1 MNIHPLRPRDHEDA
15 ARVAISWLAERHR
28 KGWRSAFEALLDLW
42 RPEGPRDGWQL
53 DEDGMTMV
61 SINAGEWLISRGE
74 IHARGGL
81 REINAYLLGR
91 EGPFLTP
98 GQRDWIAQL
107 RARPLRLYRVTDVQP
122 GAGMTLIDEF
132 DSQAQPQQV
141 REISGSRSARPGMLM
156 GARIME
162 VATGAGIDG
171 HRELSGAI
179 YPFSK
184 LAEAAVLAQA
194 RQVLAGSAGLNLHID
209 NQRDLLELEIARAW
223 LDPWFAPTPL
233 PQIQDA
239 STGDPLLL
247 VTDHYRLLDAA
258 ALAASLASQPDVSG
272 EAQQGWNR
280 MVEGADGAQRSLST
294 INPGRSTDRVELFHR
309 TQRLADEGRAWFEGV
324 AGAAVQHLTREITDP
339 AGHLA
344 RAGGGDTGRTP
355 RSSSRPD
362 PPPEV
367 IAQAIEQVLHRH
379 FAKWADETIPAL
391 DGRTPRQAITTQAG
405 LERVKGLLREYEEG
419 ERQQSAAQGRP
430 AVSYQFLWDA
440 WGISR
445 RARTAPRPPA
455 VAIPHGC

>member
-1 MNIHPLRPRDHEDA
+1 MNVHPLRPRNHEDA
-15 ARVAISWLAERHR
+15 ARVAISWLTERHR
-28 KGWRSAFEALLDLW
+28 KGWRNAFEAVLDLW

-132 DSQAQPQQV
+132 DPQAQPQPV

-162 VATGAGIDG
+162 VATGVGIDG
-171 HRELSGAI
+171 HHELSGAI

-194 RQVLAGSAGLNLHID
+194 RQAIAGSAELKPHVD
-209 NQRDLLELEIARAW
+209 SQRDLLELAIARAW
-223 LDPWFAPTPL
+223 LDQWFAPAPL
-233 PQIQDA
+233 PQIHDA

-247 VTDHYRLLDAA
+247 VTDHYRVLDAA

-272 EAQQGWNR
+272 DAHQGWNR
-280 MVEGADGAQRSLST
+280 MIGGADGAQRSLST
-294 INPGRSTDRVELFHR
+294 LNPGRSPDRVELFHR
-309 TQRLADEGRAWFEGV
+309 TQRLADDGRAWFESV

-339 AGHLA
+339 AGHLS
-344 RAGGGDTGRTP
+344 RAGGADTGRLP
-355 RSSSRPD
+355 RSASAGTPD
-362 PPPEV
+362 LPPAV
-367 IAQAIEQVLHRH
+367 IAQAIGQALHRH
-379 FAKWADETIPAL
+379 YANWVDETIPAL
-391 DGRTPRQAITTQAG
+391 DGRTPRQAITTPAG

-440 WGISR
+440 LGISR
-445 RARTAPRPPA
+445 
-455 VAIPHGC
+455 

>member
-61 SINAGEWLISRGE
+61 SINVGEWLISRGE

-132 DSQAQPQQV
+132 DPQAQPQPV
-141 REISGSRSARPGMLM
+141 REISGSRSAKPGMLM

-162 VATGAGIDG
+162 VTTGAGSDG

-184 LAEAAVLAQA
+184 LAEAAVLAQT
-194 RQVLAGSAGLNLHID
+194 RQVLAGSAGLNLHMD
-209 NQRDLLELEIARAW
+209 NQRDLLELEIARVW
-223 LDPWFAPTPL
+223 LDQWFAPAPL

-247 VTDHYRLLDAA
+247 VTDHYRVLDAA
-258 ALAASLASQPDVSG
+258 ALAAALAAQPDVRG
-272 EAQQGWNR
+272 DAQQGWHR
-280 MVEGADGAQRSLST
+280 MIEGADGAQRSLST

-309 TQRLADEGRAWFEGV
+309 TQRLADDGRAWFESV

-344 RAGGGDTGRTP
+344 RAGGGDTGRMP
-355 RSSSRPD
+355 RSASAGTPD
-362 PPPEV
+362 LPPAV
-367 IAQAIEQVLHRH
+367 IAQAIEQALHRH
-379 FAKWADETIPAL
+379 YANWVDETIPAL
-391 DGRTPRQAITTQAG
+391 GGRTPRQAITTPAG

-419 ERQQSAAQGRP
+419 ECQQSAAQGRP

-440 WGISR
+440 LGISR
-445 RARTAPRPPA
+445 
-455 VAIPHGC
+455 

>member
-132 DSQAQPQQV
+132 DPQAQPQPV

-156 GARIME
+156 GACIME

-171 HRELSGAI
+171 HLELSGAI

-223 LDPWFAPTPL
+223 LDQWFAPAPL

-247 VTDHYRLLDAA
+247 VTDHYRELDAA

-272 EAQQGWNR
+272 DAQQGWNR
-280 MVEGADGAQRSLST
+280 MIEGADGAQRSLST

-309 TQRLADEGRAWFEGV
+309 TQRLADEGRAWFESV
-324 AGAAVQHLTREITDP
+324 AGAAEQHMTREITDP

-355 RSSSRPD
+355 RSSSASTPD
-362 PPPEV
+362 LPPEV

-379 FAKWADETIPAL
+379 YANWADETIPAL
-391 DGRTPRQAITTQAG
+391 DGRTPRQAITTPAG

-440 WGISR
+440 LGISR
-445 RARTAPRPPA
+445 
-455 VAIPHGC
+455 

>member
-42 RPEGPRDGWQL
+42 RSEGPRDGWQL

-61 SINAGEWLISRGE
+61 SINAGEWLIARGD

-81 REINAYLLGR
+81 REINAHLLGR
-91 EGPFLTP
+91 EGPILTP
-98 GQRDWIAQL
+98 GQRDWVAQL
-107 RARPLRLYRVTDVQP
+107 RARPLRLYRVTNLQP

-132 DSQAQPQQV
+132 DPQAQPQQV

-162 VATGAGIDG
+162 VATGVGIDG
-171 HRELSGAI
+171 HHELSGAI

-194 RQVLAGSAGLNLHID
+194 LQAMAGSAELELHAD
-209 NQRDLLELEIARAW
+209 NQRDLLELAIARAW
-223 LDPWFAPTPL
+223 LNQWFAPAPL

-247 VTDHYRLLDAA
+247 VTDHYRVHDAA
-258 ALAASLASQPDVSG
+258 ALAASMASQPDVSG
-272 EAQQGWNR
+272 DASQGWHR
-280 MVEGADGAQRSLST
+280 LVEGSDGAQRSLST

-309 TQRLADEGRAWFEGV
+309 TQRLADAGRAWFEGV
-324 AGAAVQHLTREITDP
+324 PGAAVQHLTREITDP

-344 RAGGGDTGRTP
+344 RSRGSDASRTP
-355 RSSSRPD
+355 RSFSTSTPD
-362 PPPEV
+362 LPPEA

-379 FAKWADETIPAL
+379 YANWVDESISAL
-391 DGRTPRQAITTQAG
+391 GGRSPRQAIATPAG

-430 AVSYQFLWDA
+430 TVSYQFLWDA
-440 WGISR
+440 LGISR
-445 RARTAPRPPA
+445 
-455 VAIPHGC
+455 

>member
-28 KGWRSAFEALLDLW
+28 KGWRNAFEELLDLW

-61 SINAGEWLISRGE
+61 SINAGEWLIARGE
-74 IHARGGL
+74 IHARGGP

-91 EGPFLTP
+91 DGPFLTP

-132 DSQAQPQQV
+132 NPQADPQSV
-141 REISGSRSARPGMLM
+141 REISGSRTAKPGMLM

-162 VATGAGIDG
+162 VAAGEGIAG
-171 HRELSGAI
+171 HLELSGAI

-184 LAEAAVLAQA
+184 LAEAPVLAQA
-194 RQVLAGSAGLNLHID
+194 RQVLAGSAELKLDVD
-209 NQRDLLELEIARAW
+209 NQRDLFELEIARAW
-223 LDPWFAPTPL
+223 LDQWLAPAPL

-239 STGDPLLL
+239 STGDLLLL
-247 VTDHYRLLDAA
+247 VTDHYRVVDAA
-258 ALAASLASQPDVSG
+258 ALAGALAVQPDVSG
-272 EAQQGWNR
+272 DSRQGWCR
-280 MVEGADGAQRSLST
+280 MIEGADGAHRSLSA
-294 INPGRSTDRVELFHR
+294 INPGRSTDRIELFHR
-309 TQRLADEGRAWFEGV
+309 TQRLADEGRAWFERV

-344 RAGGGDTGRTP
+344 RAGGGQGGTNTGRTP
-355 RSSSRPD
+355 RSASASTPD
-362 PPPEV
+362 LPPEV

-379 FAKWADETIPAL
+379 HANWADEAIPAL
-391 DGRTPRQAITTQAG
+391 GGRTPLQAISTPAG

-440 WGISR
+440 LGISR
-445 RARTAPRPPA
+445 
-455 VAIPHGC
+455 

>member
-1 MNIHPLRPRDHEDA
+1 MNIHPLRARDHEDA
-15 ARVAISWLAERHR
+15 ARVAISWLTERHR
-28 KGWRSAFEALLDLW
+28 KGWRNAFEALLDLW

-132 DSQAQPQQV
+132 DPQAQPQPV

-162 VATGAGIDG
+162 LAAGGGSDS

-184 LAEAAVLAQA
+184 LAEAAVMARA
-194 RQVLAGSAGLNLHID
+194 RQVLDGSAELKLHAD

-223 LDPWFAPTPL
+223 LDQWFAPAPL

-247 VTDHYRLLDAA
+247 VTDHYRVLDAA

-272 EAQQGWNR
+272 DAQQGWSR
-280 MVEGADGAQRSLST
+280 MMAGADGVQRSLST

-309 TQRLADEGRAWFEGV
+309 TQRLADEGCAWFEGV

-344 RAGGGDTGRTP
+344 RAGGGDTGRMP
-355 RSSSRPD
+355 RSSSTITPD
-362 PPPEV
+362 LPPEV

-379 FAKWADETIPAL
+379 YANWADETIPAL
-391 DGRTPRQAITTQAG
+391 GGRTPRQAITTPAG

-440 WGISR
+440 LGVSR
-445 RARTAPRPPA
+445 
-455 VAIPHGC
+455 

>member
-1 MNIHPLRPRDHEDA
+1 
-15 ARVAISWLAERHR
+15 
-28 KGWRSAFEALLDLW
+28 
-42 RPEGPRDGWQL
+42 
-53 DEDGMTMV
+53 MTMV
-61 SINAGEWLISRGE
+61 AINAGVGFIARGE

-122 GAGMTLIDEF
+122 GAAMTLIDEF
-132 DSQAQPQQV
+132 DPQAQPQPV

-162 VATGAGIDG
+162 VATDAGVER

-223 LDPWFAPTPL
+223 LDQWFAPAPL

-247 VTDHYRLLDAA
+247 VTDHYRVLDAA
-258 ALAASLASQPDVSG
+258 AIAASLASQPDVSG
-272 EAQQGWNR
+272 DAQQGWNR
-280 MVEGADGAQRSLST
+280 MIEGVDGAQRSLST

-309 TQRLADEGRAWFEGV
+309 TQRLADEGRAWFESV

-339 AGHLA
+339 TGHLA
-344 RAGGGDTGRTP
+344 RAAGGDTSGMP
-355 RSSSRPD
+355 RSSSTSTPD
-362 PPPEV
+362 LPPEV

-379 FAKWADETIPAL
+379 YANWADETIPAL
-391 DGRTPRQAITTQAG
+391 DGRTPRQAITTPAG

-430 AVSYQFLWDA
+430 TVSYQFLWDA
-440 WGISR
+440 LGISR
-445 RARTAPRPPA
+445 
-455 VAIPHGC
+455 

>member
-15 ARVAISWLAERHR
+15 ARVAISWLTGRHR
-28 KGWRSAFEALLDLW
+28 KGWRSAFESLLDLW
-42 RPEGPRDGWQL
+42 RPDGPRDGWQL
-53 DEDGMTMV
+53 DEDGLTMV

-74 IHARGGL
+74 IHARGGP

-122 GAGMTLIDEF
+122 GAGMTLFDEF
-132 DSQAQPQQV
+132 DPQALPQPV
-141 REISGSRSARPGMLM
+141 REISGSRGAKPGMLM

-184 LAEAAVLAQA
+184 LAEAAVLTQA
-194 RQVLAGSAGLNLHID
+194 RQAMAGSAELKLHAD
-209 NQRDLLELEIARAW
+209 NQRDLLELAIARAW
-223 LDPWFAPTPL
+223 LDQWFAPAPL

-247 VTDHYRLLDAA
+247 VTDHYRVHEAA
-258 ALAASLASQPDVSG
+258 ALAAAFAAQPDVSG
-272 EAQQGWNR
+272 DAQQGWHR
-280 MVEGADGAQRSLST
+280 MIEGADGAQRSQST

-309 TQRLADEGRAWFEGV
+309 TQRLADAGRAWFEGV

-339 AGHLA
+339 AGQLA
-344 RAGGGDTGRTP
+344 RAGGGDTGRTS
-355 RSSSRPD
+355 RSSSTSTPD
-362 PPPEV
+362 VPPEAF
-367 IAQAIEQVLHRH
+367 AQAIEQVIHRH
-379 FAKWADETIPAL
+379 YANWADEMIPAL
-391 DGRTPRQAITTQAG
+391 GGRTPRQAVTTPAG
-405 LERVKGLLREYEEG
+405 LERVKGLLREYEDG

-440 WGISR
+440 LGISR
-445 RARTAPRPPA
+445 
-455 VAIPHGC
+455 

>member
-15 ARVAISWLAERHR
+15 ARVAITWLTERHR
-28 KGWRSAFEALLDLW
+28 KGWRNAFEALLDLW
-42 RPEGPRDGWQL
+42 RPEGPREGWQL

-61 SINAGEWLISRGE
+61 SINAGEWLIARGE
-74 IHARGGL
+74 IHARGGP

-91 EGPFLTP
+91 DGPFLTP

-132 DSQAQPQQV
+132 DPQAQPQPV

-162 VATGAGIDG
+162 VATGVGIDG
-171 HRELSGAI
+171 HHELSGAI

-194 RQVLAGSAGLNLHID
+194 GQTIAGSAELKLHVD
-209 NQRDLLELEIARAW
+209 NQRDLLELAIARAW
-223 LDPWFAPTPL
+223 LDQWFAPAPL
-233 PQIQDA
+233 PQMQDA

-247 VTDHYRLLDAA
+247 VTDHYRVHDAVTLAA
-258 ALAASLASQPDVSG
+258 ALAAQPDVSG
-272 EAQQGWNR
+272 DARQGWSR
-280 MVEGADGAQRSLST
+280 MIGGADGAQRSLST

-309 TQRLADEGRAWFEGV
+309 TQRLADVGRAWFEDL

-344 RAGGGDTGRTP
+344 RANGGNTGGTS
-355 RSSSRPD
+355 RSSSTSTPD
-362 PPPEV
+362 LPPEAV
-367 IAQAIEQVLHRH
+367 AQAIEQVLHRH
-379 FAKWADETIPAL
+379 YASWVDEIIPAL
-391 DGRTPRQAITTQAG
+391 GGRTPRQAITTPAG

-419 ERQQSAAQGRP
+419 ERTQSAAQGRP

-440 WGISR
+440 LGISR
-445 RARTAPRPPA
+445 
-455 VAIPHGC
+455 

>member
-1 MNIHPLRPRDHEDA
+1 
-15 ARVAISWLAERHR
+15 
-28 KGWRSAFEALLDLW
+28 
-42 RPEGPRDGWQL
+42 
-53 DEDGMTMV
+53 
-61 SINAGEWLISRGE
+61 
-74 IHARGGL
+74 
-81 REINAYLLGR
+81 
-91 EGPFLTP
+91 
-98 GQRDWIAQL
+98 
-107 RARPLRLYRVTDVQP
+107 
-122 GAGMTLIDEF
+122 
-132 DSQAQPQQV
+132 
-141 REISGSRSARPGMLM
+141 MLM

-223 LDPWFAPTPL
+223 LDQWFAPTPL

-272 EAQQGWNR
+272 DAQQGWNR

-355 RSSSRPD
+355 RSSSTPD

-440 WGISR
+440 LGISR
-445 RARTAPRPPA
+445 
-455 VAIPHGC
+455 